1 MMIDR
6 RNFRQHTQQQMYYQP
21 QQHHMFYSQHLPAN
35 HPPYIHNYYP
45 SIPQQH
51 AQPFTHMQQP
61 NRPPIGPYQPNIN
74 PQQQSPFNQQPMT
87 ANIMQQFQDAEGQV
101 DINKMLSTVGQLANT
116 VQQVSPM
123 IKQFGTFVS
132 GFRK

>member
-6 RNFRQHTQQQMYYQP
+6 RNFRQHTFHPMYDQS
-21 QQHHMFYSQHLPAN
+21 QQHHMFYSQQFPAN
-35 HPPYIHNYYP
+35 HLPYYHNYYP
-45 SIPQQH
+45 SIPQQQ
-51 AQPFTHMQQP
+51 AQPFTYMQQP
-61 NRPPIGPYQPNIN
+61 SRPPIGPYQPNVN
-74 PQQQSPFNQQPMT
+74 PQQRPPFNGQPFT
-87 ANIMQQFQDAEGQV
+87 ANIMQQFQDADGQV